1 MWINFLWALVPIIW
15 LIISLGIIG
24 MPASRACTIGLIITI
39 ADAVLM
45 FKQPIIN
52 TLSGA
57 LEGIIMGI
65 WPIMY
70 VILAALFVYQIT
82 TDSGSMGTIE
92 KLLSSITTDKR
103 ILVLI
108 IAWGFGG
115 FLESIAGFGTAV
127 AICAGILISL
137 GLEPIQASV
146 ICLVA
151 NSTATA
157 FGAIGLPVLTLA
169 EVTNLNDV
177 QLGFIV
183 TLQLVILVIL
193 VPFIL
198 VILTGKSIKALKG
211 IVFITLMSGVGMAI
225 PQVIIA
231 KFTGAELPALVG
243 SLFSI
248 LVTVW
253 LTKRKTGSVEEVE
266 NESESVSEIIKACSP
281 FILVFI
287 FVLLA
292 SSLCPPVNNFLTSV
306 TTHLH
311 VYLGKNPNDLP
322 INWLSSPGTL
332 ILLAG
337 IIGGKIQGL
346 SLSQMF
352 KILLNVLKTIGM
364 TTITVC
370 AIVGLAKVMVYAGM
384 TKALAVALVSLLGP
398 AYPLF
403 APLIGALGTFLTGS
417 ATSANVLFGNLQYSA
432 AQSLGVSKYWIVAS
446 NMTGA
451 TAGMLSPQNIAVAT
465 GAINKEGLEGKILK
479 ETTKWGSIY
488 LLITCVFLY
497 LVGLITKLV

>member
-1 MWINFLWALVPIIW
+1 MWINFLWALIPILW

-24 MPASRACTIGLIITI
+24 MPASKACTIGLIITI
-39 ADAVLM
+39 ADAVLL
-45 FKQPIIN
+45 FKQPLIN
-52 TLSGA
+52 TFSGA

-82 TDSGSMGTIE
+82 TKSGSMQTIE

-211 IVFITLMSGVGMAI
+211 IFFITLMSGIGMAI

-231 KFTGAELPALVG
+231 KVTGAELPALVG

-248 LVTVW
+248 LITVW
-253 LTKRKTGSVEEVE
+253 LTKRKTGAIEEVE
-266 NESESVSEIIKACSP
+266 NESISAIIKACSP
-281 FILVFI
+281 FILV

-311 VYLGKNPNDLP
+311 VYLGENPNDLP

-337 IIGGKIQGL
+337 LIGGKIQGL
-346 SLSQMF
+346 SFSKMF
-352 KILLNVLKTIGM
+352 KILVSVLKTIGM

-384 TKALAVALVSLLGP
+384 TNALALALVSLLGP

-479 ETTKWGSIY
+479 ETVKWGSLY

-497 LVGLITKLV
+497 LVGFLAKLV

>member
-1 MWINFLWALVPIIW
+1 MWINFLWALIPILW

-24 MPASRACTIGLIITI
+24 MSASRACTIGLIITI

-45 FKQPIIN
+45 FKQPLIN

-82 TDSGSMGTIE
+82 TESGSMQTIE
-92 KLLSSITTDKR
+92 TLLSSITTDKR

-198 VILTGKSIKALKG
+198 VILTGKSVKALKG
-211 IVFITLMSGVGMAI
+211 IVFITLMSGSRNGN
-225 PQVIIA
+225 
-231 KFTGAELPALVG
+231 
-243 SLFSI
+243 S
-248 LVTVW
+248 
-253 LTKRKTGSVEEVE
+253 
-266 NESESVSEIIKACSP
+266 
-281 FILVFI
+281 
-287 FVLLA
+287 A
-292 SSLCPPVNNFLTSV
+292 SYHC
-306 TTHLH
+306 
-311 VYLGKNPNDLP
+311 
-322 INWLSSPGTL
+322 
-332 ILLAG
+332 
-337 IIGGKIQGL
+337 
-346 SLSQMF
+346 
-352 KILLNVLKTIGM
+352 
-364 TTITVC
+364 
-370 AIVGLAKVMVYAGM
+370 
-384 TKALAVALVSLLGP
+384 
-398 AYPLF
+398 
-403 APLIGALGTFLTGS
+403 
-417 ATSANVLFGNLQYSA
+417 
-432 AQSLGVSKYWIVAS
+432 
-446 NMTGA
+446 
-451 TAGMLSPQNIAVAT
+451 
-465 GAINKEGLEGKILK
+465 
-479 ETTKWGSIY
+479 
-488 LLITCVFLY
+488 
-497 LVGLITKLV
+497 

>member
-1 MWINFLWALVPIIW
+1 MWINFLWALIPILW

-24 MPASRACTIGLIITI
+24 MSASRACTIGLIITI

-45 FKQPIIN
+45 FKQPLIN

-82 TDSGSMGTIE
+82 TESGSMQTIE

-169 EVTNLNDV
+169 EVTNLNEV

-198 VILTGKSIKALKG
+198 VILTGKSVKALKG

-231 KFTGAELPALVG
+231 KFTGA
-243 SLFSI
+243 
-248 LVTVW
+248 
-253 LTKRKTGSVEEVE
+253 VEEVE
-266 NESESVSEIIKACSP
+266 NESISEIIKACSP
-281 FILVFI
+281 FILVFV

-337 IIGGKIQGL
+337 LIGGKIQGL
-346 SLSQMF
+346 SFNKMF
-352 KILLNVLKTIGM
+352 KILVNVLKTIGM
-364 TTITVC
+364 TTVTVC

-384 TKALAVALVSLLGP
+384 TNALALALVSLLGP

-479 ETTKWGSIY
+479 ETVKWGSLY

-497 LVGLITKLV
+497 LVGLFAKLV

>member
-70 VILAALFVYQIT
+70 VILAALFIYQIT

-198 VILTGKSIKALKG
+198 VML
-211 IVFITLMSGVGMAI
+211 TLMSGVGMAI

-266 NESESVSEIIKACSP
+266 NESVGEIIKACSP

>member
-1 MWINFLWALVPIIW
+1 MWINFLWALIPILW

-24 MPASRACTIGLIITI
+24 MSASRACTIGLIITI
-39 ADAVLM
+39 TDAVLM
-45 FKQPIIN
+45 FKQPLIN

-57 LEGIIMGI
+57 LEGIIMEI

-82 TDSGSMGTIE
+82 TESGSMQTIE
-92 KLLSSITTDKR
+92 TLLSSITTDKR

-169 EVTNLNDV
+169 EVTNLNEV

-198 VILTGKSIKALKG
+198 VILTGKSVKALKG

-248 LVTVW
+248 LITVW
-253 LTKRKTGSVEEVE
+253 ITKRKTGAVEEVE
-266 NESESVSEIIKACSP
+266 NESISEIIKACSP
-281 FILVFI
+281 FILVFV

-337 IIGGKIQGL
+337 LIGGKIQGL
-346 SLSQMF
+346 SFNKMF
-352 KILLNVLKTIGM
+352 KILVNVLKTIGM
-364 TTITVC
+364 TTVTVC

-384 TKALAVALVSLLGP
+384 TNALALALVSLLGP

-479 ETTKWGSIY
+479 ETVKWGSLY

-497 LVGLITKLV
+497 LVGLFAKLV

>member
-70 VILAALFVYQIT
+70 VILAALFIYQIT
-82 TDSGSMGTIE
+82 TYSGSMGTIE

-193 VPFIL
+193 
-198 VILTGKSIKALKG
+198 TGKSIKALKG

-266 NESESVSEIIKACSP
+266 NESVSEILKACSP

>member
-1 MWINFLWALVPIIW
+1 M
-15 LIISLGIIG
+15 
-24 MPASRACTIGLIITI
+24 
-39 ADAVLM
+39 
-45 FKQPIIN
+45 
-52 TLSGA
+52 
-57 LEGIIMGI
+57 
-65 WPIMY
+65 
-70 VILAALFVYQIT
+70 
-82 TDSGSMGTIE
+82 
-92 KLLSSITTDKR
+92 
-103 ILVLI
+103 
-108 IAWGFGG
+108 
-115 FLESIAGFGTAV
+115 
-127 AICAGILISL
+127 
-137 GLEPIQASV
+137 
-146 ICLVA
+146 
-151 NSTATA
+151 
-157 FGAIGLPVLTLA
+157 PVLTLA
-169 EVTNLNDV
+169 EVTNLDDV

-211 IVFITLMSGVGMAI
+211 IIFITLMSGIGMAI

-253 LTKRKTGSVEEVE
+253 LTKRKTGSVKEV
-266 NESESVSEIIKACSP
+266 ESVSEILKACSP

-346 SLSQMF
+346 SLSRMF
-352 KILLNVLKTIGM
+352 KILLHVLKTIGM

>member
-70 VILAALFVYQIT
+70 VILAALFIYQIT

-198 VILTGKSIKALKG
+198 VMLTGKSIKALKG
-211 IVFITLMSGVGMAI
+211 IVFITLMSGIGMAI

-266 NESESVSEIIKACSP
+266 NESVSEILKACSP

>member
-82 TDSGSMGTIE
+82 TDLGSMGTIE

-266 NESESVSEIIKACSP
+266 NESVSEIIKACSP

-370 AIVGLAKVMVYAGM
+370 AIVGLAKVM
-384 TKALAVALVSLLGP
+384 TDALAVALVSLLGP